1 MFCLQLVKIMQMIG
15 MIILT
20 IKGTKLFISAVN
32 LSARDNQRLLKLLRK
47 GFARSVYWNEYKTES
62 DNKKTTNKIRRFL
75 ESKFVKVGRL
85 FVLVYTNPG
94 NSDNR
99 SYAQKYYL
107 TKVIIKNYN
116 VIINGKNLLRSTNR
130 C

>member
-62 DNKKTTNKIRRFL
+62 DNKKTTNKVRRFL
-75 ESKFVKVGRL
+75 ESKFVGVGRV

-94 NSDNR
+94 N
-99 SYAQKYYL
+99 
-107 TKVIIKNYN
+107 VIIDLMLKN
-116 VIINGKNLLRSTNR
+116 II
-130 C
+130 